1 VVPSPEPAGSRHVR
15 APSGVVLPPHS
26 SDASK
31 PAATTTRGLADP
43 DAEATAQEALSLIG
57 IVDLL
62 DQIPD
67 EAIFQAEQLTTL
79 WPGADAAERAFFRRS
94 AKLAFSTPSLSPAV
108 ADSFRRRTPEPSLR
122 VGVDFLRSPPWRNV
136 WELVQRGQ
144 TPEGARELQDFEMSL
159 KDEPP
164 SGRERQLAERFD
176 KSLGLSRIHVEL
188 RMEILTALVEG
199 FRQLAPSE
207 LEATNDEAEKLI
219 ANTRSTFTRN
229 AQDAALSTV
238 LFSYR
243 SLDNEDLS
251 ECLEFWESD
260 VGRSLRDSSQDSLLA
275 GVRMGAARLN
285 LLLAG
290 GSSRSDHSVLLADDP

>member
-1 VVPSPEPAGSRHVR
+1 
-15 APSGVVLPPHS
+15 
-26 SDASK
+26 
-31 PAATTTRGLADP
+31 
-43 DAEATAQEALSLIG
+43 
-57 IVDLL
+57 
-62 DQIPD
+62 
-67 EAIFQAEQLTTL
+67 
-79 WPGADAAERAFFRRS
+79 
-94 AKLAFSTPSLSPAV
+94 
-108 ADSFRRRTPEPSLR
+108 
-122 VGVDFLRSPPWRNV
+122 
-136 WELVQRGQ
+136 
-144 TPEGARELQDFEMSL
+144 
-159 KDEPP
+159 
-164 SGRERQLAERFD
+164 
-176 KSLGLSRIHVEL
+176 
-188 RMEILTALVEG
+188 MEILTALVEG